1 MLELRGK
8 IAGVTV
14 IVCGFVLAFVLS
26 SAPACEF
33 VQPGQAPRL
42 RTQTNLVQV
51 PVLVKDKNG
60 NLLYGLQA
68 KDFIV
73 EDDVVEQ
80 PVRLDDEAE
89 PAPISL
95 VIALQL
101 GRTAQAELPRVHTL
115 GTMLQPILSDGRNR
129 AAIVT
134 FDSQI
139 ETAQPF
145 TTNGALIAADIERF
159 TAGDHGAV
167 IRDAVAYSAALLRH
181 EPPERQRV
189 LLLVSETRDHGSR
202 VVSAEDT
209 IRAITDGNILVYT
222 LAFSPALS
230 EVLDTARGYEG
241 GNHPSPPLDASQQDE
256 IIRGEVLPGG
266 NERGAIPL
274 QRLVV
279 MAVQALR
286 KNSPKTIASITGGE
300 YELFKS
306 HAGFEARMTD
316 FTNHLRNRYLLSFEP
331 KDPHPGLHQ
340 IRVRLRH
347 SPGATVVARNRY
359 WAD

>member
-1 MLELRGK
+1 MGALRGK
-8 IAGVTV
+8 VAAVTV
-14 IVCGFVLAFVLS
+14 IVCVFGFV
-26 SAPACEF
+26 SALPAGSQSEQ
-33 VQPGQAPRL
+33 QPTL

-60 NLLYGLQA
+60 ELVYGLQA

-73 EDDVVEQ
+73 EDDGVEQ
-80 PVRLDDEAE
+80 PVRLDDEPE

-95 VIALQL
+95 IIAIQL
-101 GRTAQAELPRVHTL
+101 GRTAQAELPRIRTL

-129 AAIVT
+129 AAIIT
-134 FDSQI
+134 FDSEI
-139 ETAQPF
+139 EVKQPF
-145 TTNGALIAADIERF
+145 TTNGALIAADIERL

-202 VVSAEDT
+202 VVSVEDT
-209 IRAITDGNILVYT
+209 LRAITDGNILVYT
-222 LAFSPALS
+222 LAFSPSLS
-230 EVLDTARGYEG
+230 EVLDVMRDDNGKG
-241 GNHPSPPLDASQQDE
+241 HPVPPLDATKQDE
-256 IIRGEVLPGG
+256 IIRGEILPNGS
-266 NERGAIPL
+266 ERGAIPL

-279 MAVQALR
+279 MAAQALR
-286 KNSPKTIASITGGE
+286 KNSPKTIASMTGGE

-306 HAGFEARMTD
+306 HAGFESRMSE

-331 KDPHPGLHQ
+331 KDPRPGLHQ
-340 IRVRLRH
+340 IRVRLRQ
-347 SPGATVVARNRY
+347 PQGATIVARNRY
-359 WAD
+359 WAKEGP